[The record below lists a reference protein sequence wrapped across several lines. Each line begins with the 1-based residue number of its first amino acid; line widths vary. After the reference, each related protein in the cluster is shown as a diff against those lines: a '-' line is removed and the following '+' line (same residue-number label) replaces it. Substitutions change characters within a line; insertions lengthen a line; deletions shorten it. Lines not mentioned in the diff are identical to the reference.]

1 MNSLRDTLFFKLA
14 FIVFIIIVLFE
25 GALIIF
31 SSQFFKVH
39 LKDKL
44 IIIATEIASSKFN
57 QNELFKIQHQYHIY
71 PLFVKIYSPP
81 ITTKSGFI
89 TKKIS
94 SGISKETLLTYNYI
108 KNNKLIQVSTLLSV
122 NNEKIQIIKIISLA
136 VSMFIYLTALL
147 IGYKFIDEVATNI
160 ENSFNRLKLFNSN
173 VSHELKTPLTV
184 IKGEI
189 EVALMNKKCDEKLL
203 KSVK

>member
-1 MNSLRDTLFFKLA
+1 MNSLRNTLFFKLA

-81 ITTKSGFI
+81 ILQNQGLLQ
-89 TKKIS
+89 KKFHQ
-94 SGISKETLLTYNYI
+94 E
-108 KNNKLIQVSTLLSV
+108 
-122 NNEKIQIIKIISLA
+122 
-136 VSMFIYLTALL
+136 
-147 IGYKFIDEVATNI
+147 
-160 ENSFNRLKLFNSN
+160 
-173 VSHELKTPLTV
+173 
-184 IKGEI
+184 
-189 EVALMNKKCDEKLL
+189 
-203 KSVK
+203 